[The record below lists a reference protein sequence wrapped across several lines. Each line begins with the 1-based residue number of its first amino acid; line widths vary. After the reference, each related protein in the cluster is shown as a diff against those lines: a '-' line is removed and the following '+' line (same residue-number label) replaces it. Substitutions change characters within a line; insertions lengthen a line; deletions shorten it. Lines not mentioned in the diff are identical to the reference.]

1 MFPDNRLQRNENT
14 VHGPNWSDPNRGVT
28 GELRDTSTAIR
39 PRVTRVEDDGVLRTR
54 FPEEEDVD

>member
-1 MFPDNRLQRNENT
+1 M
-14 VHGPNWSDPNRGVT
+14 HGPNWSDPNRGVT

-54 FPEEEDVD
+54 FLEEEDVD